1 MLDILLTRAMR
12 LLIPC
17 FHIGRHGSAAF
28 VVLTNDT
35 NTSSQTTNEYRLC
48 VDALDL

>member
-1 MLDILLTRAMR
+1 LA
-12 LLIPC
+12 
-17 FHIGRHGSAAF
+17 GAGSAAF

-48 VDALDL
+48 VDSFDLKID